1 MSVQYKVKK
10 VNNMKYVIKKS
21 MHYKNV
27 LADVRIF
34 SSHCDVN

>member
-21 MHYKNV
+21 MHYKKCTGGCKN
-27 LADVRIF
+27 IF
-34 SSHCDVN
+34 FSL